1 MIRAQSYAPE
11 GFIALDNSA
20 LIYPPTE
27 ARYNTNTFRV
37 SMDLKQVIVP
47 QILELA
53 LLKTLERCSY
63 AKVSLHKGFFWYYLS
78 PNHKNPRVYEE
89 GSYPSARIA
98 FKDNNGYLFK
108 VLYGKH
114 RIALDCFHALTD
126 GSGALVYLKM
136 IVSEYCRLADIADVT
151 FKGALDFDERPKS
164 QEFSDP
170 FQHLYD
176 KNIPGSPS
184 TGAAYHR
191 KGTGEFDDRVKVI
204 SAMVDAQ
211 TLRNRCKE
219 HGYTIT
225 VYLCSV
231 LAMVLQQFQKEEV
244 PKQKKRK
251 PINLS
256 VPMNLRNIFHFETMR
271 NFTLFAVPG
280 IKPAL
285 GEYTFEEI
293 LRKIHLDM
301 ALSQDPKKIRSQIKR
316 NVGGERHIL
325 MRFAPTA
332 IKNPLF
338 KLLSNSLG
346 DDLYSAIISN
356 LGYVQIPEELEDS
369 VSRMDFY
376 LCPGLIN
383 KVSLAIVGFKDK
395 VVINFSS
402 FFNTDTALEREFCRF
417 LVEDGIPVEV
427 SSNRTEENIGV
438 KDGILHT
445 VWG

>member
-1 MIRAQSYAPE
+1 MIQVQSYAPE

-27 ARYNTNTFRV
+27 ARYNANTYRI

-53 LLKTLERCSY
+53 LSKTLKRCSY
-63 AKVSLHKGFFWYYLS
+63 AKVSLHKGFFWYFLS
-78 PNHKNPRVYEE
+78 PNHKSPILHEE
-89 GSYPSARIA
+89 GSYPSARIS

-108 VLYGKH
+108 VLYSKH
-114 RIALDCFHALTD
+114 RIALECFHALTD

-136 IVSEYCRLADIADVT
+136 IVSEYCRIAEIADVT
-151 FKGALDFDERPKS
+151 LEGALDFSKRPDD

-170 FQHLYD
+170 FQHFYD

-184 TGAAYHR
+184 TGASYHR
-191 KGTGEFDDRVKVI
+191 KGTGTYDDRVKVI
-204 SAMVDAQ
+204 SAMVDADA
-211 TLRNRCKE
+211 LRFRCKE
-219 HGYTIT
+219 RGYTIT

-231 LAMVLQQFQKEEV
+231 LVLALQEIQKQEV
-244 PKQKKRK
+244 PRQKKRK
-251 PINLS
+251 PIKLS
-256 VPMNLRNIFHFETMR
+256 VPMNLRNIFHFDTMR

-280 IKPAL
+280 IEPAI

-293 LRKIHLDM
+293 LKKLHLDM
-301 ALSQDPKKIRSQIKR
+301 AICQDPKKIRSQIKR

-338 KLLSNSLG
+338 KLLSDSLG

-356 LGYVQIPEELEDS
+356 LGYVKIPQELES
-369 VSRMDFY
+369 SISRMDFY
-376 LCPGLIN
+376 LCPGKMN
-383 KVSLAIVGFKDK
+383 KVALAVVGFKDK

-402 FFNTDTALEREFCRF
+402 FFNTDTTLERLFCRF

-427 SSNRTEENIGV
+427 STNRPREN
-438 KDGILHT
+438 KE
-445 VWG
+445 

>member
-1 MIRAQSYAPE
+1 MGSDTTNRMIRAQSYAPE

-27 ARYNTNTFRV
+27 AKYNANTFRI
-37 SMDLKQVIVP
+37 SMDLKQEIIP

-53 LLKTLERCSY
+53 LHNTLERCSY

-78 PNHKNPRVYEE
+78 SNHKSPVLHEE
-89 GSYPSARIA
+89 GSYPSARIS
-98 FKDNNGYLFK
+98 FKDNNGYLLK
-108 VLYGKH
+108 VLYSKH
-114 RIALDCFHALTD
+114 RIALECFHALTD

-136 IVSEYCRLADIADVT
+136 IVSEYCRIADISDVS
-151 FKGALDFDERPKS
+151 FSGALDFKERPDP

-170 FQHLYD
+170 FQHFYD

-191 KGTGEFDDRVKVI
+191 KGSGGYDDRVKVI
-204 SAMVDAQ
+204 SAMVDAR
-211 TLRNRCKE
+211 TLRERCRE
-219 HGYTIT
+219 RGYTVT
-225 VYLCSV
+225 VYLSSV
-231 LAMVLQQFQKEEV
+231 LTMVLQQFQKEEV
-244 PKQKKRK
+244 PQQKKRK
-251 PINLS
+251 PIKLS

-280 IKPAL
+280 IEPAL

-293 LRKIHLDM
+293 LKKIYLDM
-301 ALSQDPKKIRSQIKR
+301 SLSQDPKKIRSQIKR

-356 LGYVQIPEELEDS
+356 LGYVKVPEELESS

-376 LCPGLIN
+376 LCPGQIN
-383 KVSLAIVGFKDK
+383 KVSLAVVGFKDK

-402 FFNTDTALEREFCRF
+402 FFNTDTSLERMFCRF

-427 SSNRTEENIGV
+427 STNRTPEYKE
-438 KDGILHT
+438 
-445 VWG
+445 

>member
-1 MIRAQSYAPE
+1 MASGTTNRMIRVQSYAPE

-27 ARYNTNTFRV
+27 ARYNANTYRV
-37 SMDLKQVIVP
+37 SMDLKQEIQP

-53 LLKTLERCSY
+53 LHKTLERCSY

-78 PNHKNPRVYEE
+78 PNYKSPVLHEE
-89 GSYPSARIA
+89 GSYPSARIS
-98 FKDNNGYLFK
+98 FKNNNGYLFK
-108 VLYGKH
+108 VLYSNH
-114 RIALDCFHALTD
+114 RIALECFHALTD

-151 FKGALDFDERPKS
+151 FEGSLDFAASPTI

-170 FQHLYD
+170 FQHFYD
-176 KNIPGSPS
+176 KNIPGSPT

-191 KGTGEFDDRVKVI
+191 KGTGSYDDRVKVI
-204 SAMVDAQ
+204 SAIVDANA
-211 TLRNRCKE
+211 LRSRCRE
-219 HGYTIT
+219 RGYTIT
-225 VYLCSV
+225 VYLSSILV
-231 LAMVLQQFQKEEV
+231 MAFQEFQKQEV
-244 PKQKKRK
+244 PQQKKRK

-256 VPMNLRNIFHFETMR
+256 VPMNLRNIFHFDTMR

-280 IKPAL
+280 IEPAL

-293 LRKIHLDM
+293 LKKIQLDM
-301 ALSQDPKKIRSQIKR
+301 GLSQDPKRIRSQIKR

-346 DDLYSAIISN
+346 DDLYSAVISN
-356 LGYVQIPEELEDS
+356 LGYVKVPEELES
-369 VSRMDFY
+369 SISRMDFY
-376 LCPGLIN
+376 LCPGQMN
-383 KVSLAIVGFKDK
+383 KVSLAVVGFKDK

-402 FFNTDTALEREFCRF
+402 FYNTDTSLERFFCRF

-427 SSNRTEENIGV
+427 STNRTQEYKE
-438 KDGILHT
+438 
-445 VWG
+445 

>member
-1 MIRAQSYAPE
+1 MVRIQSYAPE

-27 ARYNTNTFRV
+27 ARYNANTFRV
-37 SMDLKQVIVP
+37 SMDFTQEIVP

-53 LLKTLERCSY
+53 LYATLERCSY
-63 AKVSLHKGFFWYYLS
+63 ARVSLHKGFFWYYLS
-78 PNHKNPRVYEE
+78 PNHKSPILHEE
-89 GSYPSARIA
+89 GSYPSARIS

-108 VLYGKH
+108 VLYGKN
-114 RIALDCFHALTD
+114 RIALECFHALTD

-136 IVSEYCRLADIADVT
+136 IVSEYFRIADIAE
-151 FKGALDFDERPKS
+151 FSFEGALDFATRPKE

-191 KGTGEFDDRVKVI
+191 KGTGRYDDRVKVI
-204 SAMVDAQ
+204 SATLDANV
-211 TLRNRCKE
+211 LRNRCRE
-219 HGYTIT
+219 RGYTIT
-225 VYLCSV
+225 VYLSSILV
-231 LAMVLQQFQKEEV
+231 MALQEFQKQEV

-251 PINLS
+251 PIKLS
-256 VPMNLRNIFHFETMR
+256 VPMNLRRIFNFDTMR

-280 IKPAL
+280 IEPAL

-293 LRKIHLDM
+293 LKKIHLDM
-301 ALSQDPKKIRSQIKR
+301 VFAQDPKNIRSQIKR

-346 DDLYSAIISN
+346 DDLYSAVISN
-356 LGYVQIPEELEDS
+356 LGYVKVPEELENS
-369 VSRMDFY
+369 LSRMDFY
-376 LCPGLIN
+376 LCPGQMN
-383 KVSLAIVGFKDK
+383 KVSLAIIGFKDK

-402 FFNTDTALEREFCRF
+402 FYNTDTKLEQLFCRF

-427 SSNRTEENIGV
+427 ATNRIREDKE
-438 KDGILHT
+438 
-445 VWG
+445 

>member
-27 ARYNTNTFRV
+27 ATYNANTFRV
-37 SMDLKQVIVP
+37 SMDLKGEIDP
-47 QILELA
+47 HILELA
-53 LLKTLERCSY
+53 LHKTLKRCSY

-78 PNHKNPRVYEE
+78 PNHKSPLVYEE
-89 GSYPSARIA
+89 GSYPSARIS

-108 VLYGKH
+108 VLYSRH

-136 IVSEYCRLADIADVT
+136 IVSEYCRLADIADAR
-151 FKGALDFDERPKS
+151 FSGALDFDEKAQS

-176 KNIPGSPS
+176 KHIPGSPS
-184 TGAAYHR
+184 TGGAYHR
-191 KGTGEFDDRVKVI
+191 KGTGAYDDRVKVI
-204 SAMVDAQ
+204 SAMLEAQ
-211 TLRNRCKE
+211 ALRNRCKQR
-219 HGYTIT
+219 GYTIT
-225 VYLCSV
+225 VYLASV
-231 LAMVLQQFQKEEV
+231 LVFVLQEFQKQEV

-256 VPMNLRNIFHFETMR
+256 VPMNLRNIFHFDTMR

-293 LRKIHLDM
+293 LKKVHLDM
-301 ALSQDPKKIRSQIKR
+301 ALSQDPKSILSQIKR

-356 LGYVQIPEELEDS
+356 LGYVEIPKDLES
-369 VSRMDFY
+369 SITRMDFY
-376 LCPGLIN
+376 LCPGQIN
-383 KVSLAIVGFKDK
+383 KVSLAVVGFKDK

-402 FFNTDTALEREFCRF
+402 FFNTDTSLEREFCRF

-427 SSNRTEENIGV
+427 STNRPDKEKEY
-438 KDGILHT
+438 
-445 VWG
+445 

>member
-1 MIRAQSYAPE
+1 MGKGTTNRMIRVQSYAPE

-27 ARYNTNTFRV
+27 ARYNANTYRL
-37 SMDLKQVIVP
+37 SMDLKQEIVP

-53 LLKTLERCSY
+53 LHKTLERCSY
-63 AKVSLHKGFFWYYLS
+63 AKVSLHKGFFWYFLS
-78 PNHKNPRVYEE
+78 PNDKSPVLYEE
-89 GSYPSARIA
+89 GSYPSARISL
-98 FKDNNGYLFK
+98 KDNNGYLFK
-108 VLYGKH
+108 VLYSKH
-114 RIALDCFHALTD
+114 RIALECFHALTD

-136 IVSEYCRLADIADVT
+136 IVSEYCRIADIAEVT
-151 FKGALDFDERPKS
+151 FDGALDFAAKPNG

-170 FQHLYD
+170 FQHFYD

-191 KGTGEFDDRVKVI
+191 KGTGEYDDRVKVI
-204 SAMVDAQ
+204 SAMVDANV
-211 TLRNRCKE
+211 LRSRCRE
-219 HGYTIT
+219 RGYTIT
-225 VYLCSV
+225 VYLSSI
-231 LAMVLQQFQKEEV
+231 LAMVLQEFQRQEV
-244 PKQKKRK
+244 PQQKKRK
-251 PINLS
+251 PIKLS
-256 VPMNLRNIFHFETMR
+256 VPMNLRKIFHFDTMR

-280 IKPAL
+280 IEPAI
-285 GEYTFEEI
+285 GPYTFEEI
-293 LRKIHLDM
+293 LKKMHLDM

-338 KLLSNSLG
+338 KLLSDSLG

-356 LGYVQIPEELEDS
+356 LGYVKVPEELESS

-376 LCPGLIN
+376 LCPGQMN
-383 KVSLAIVGFKDK
+383 KVSLAVVGFKDK

-402 FFNTDTALEREFCRF
+402 FFNTDTSLERSFCRF

-427 SSNRTEENIGV
+427 STNRIEEN
-438 KDGILHT
+438 KE
-445 VWG
+445 